1 MVVREDESLQ
11 VLHDMDL
18 QVHGGGR
25 PVTIVPCGR
34 QVHSG
39 VECAAFELVPVVV
52 VVVVVLWFGSV
63 ISWFWQMT
71 VKIQSW

>member
-1 MVVREDESLQ
+1 MGIVTLARWDTAMVVREDESLQ

-39 VECAAFELVPVVV
+39 VE
-52 VVVVVLWFGSV
+52 
-63 ISWFWQMT
+63 
-71 VKIQSW
+71 